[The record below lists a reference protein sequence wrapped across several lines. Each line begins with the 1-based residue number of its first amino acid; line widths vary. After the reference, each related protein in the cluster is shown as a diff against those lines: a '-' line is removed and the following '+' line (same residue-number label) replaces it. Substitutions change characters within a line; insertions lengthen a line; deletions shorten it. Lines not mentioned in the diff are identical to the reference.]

1 MGSVWGSFVHWFAQV
16 IQFMYGLTVSLGI
29 PNYGLAIILLTIVIK
44 LVLFPLSQKQMKS
57 MREMQEL
64 QPKLKYL
71 QEKYKDDPQTMQMKV
86 MELYK
91 EHGVNPFSG
100 CLPLLIQLPIFMAF
114 YYALIRFKFTENASF
129 IWIPNIANPDPY
141 YILAVLAAVTTFLQ
155 QRVSMVDTKDP
166 TQKSMLYVMP
176 LFMAWV
182 AATVPAGLPLY
193 WVVFNILGILQQL
206 YVNYGHKKAKLETG
220 VGLQVEMSQE
230 VNTVKK
236 ESVKP
241 APGQKVTG
249 RDKGGKNHASPSNRK
264 KRKKH

>member
-141 YILAVLAAVTTFLQ
+141 YILAVLADGNYFFAAASIHGRHQ
-155 QRVSMVDTKDP
+155 GP
-166 TQKSMLYVMP
+166 TPKIHALVMP
-176 LFMAWV
+176 LHAGWQRPSQL
-182 AATVPAGLPLY
+182 VPLVL
-193 WVVFNILGILQQL
+193 VVLISWEF
-206 YVNYGHKKAKLETG
+206 
-220 VGLQVEMSQE
+220 
-230 VNTVKK
+230 
-236 ESVKP
+236 
-241 APGQKVTG
+241 
-249 RDKGGKNHASPSNRK
+249 SNRYMLITVIK
-264 KRKKH
+264 KPSWTQEWDCKWK